1 MEGVVGPVGHIL
13 LPLHITPFVA
23 VMTVFLGFMG
33 GLLSGFFG
41 SGGAFIMTPGL
52 MSLGIPG
59 LAAVSGNISH
69 KFGKALV
76 GAKRH
81 MEMGHIDL
89 RFGAVCVVFLLAG
102 VKAAVYMNEKIFAL
116 HGKAGSNLY
125 ISFMFIVVLSAIA
138 VTMLRDVLLIRA
150 GKRGETEKTKIAE
163 KILNIRIPPVVE
175 FKTFKIK
182 TSIWVPAIVFFGT
195 GYMAGTIGVGGFI
208 GVPGMIYLLGLAP
221 SMAAGT
227 ELFLAI
233 FSGALGSFSYA
244 VAGFVDVRIPLLFY
258 LGSMFGVQAGAIAT
272 KYLREMMI
280 KVVLVIV
287 ILASLLSRIMSV
299 PKYMLQLGH
308 PVLGPQITYLL
319 DKMNGVVLFGGAI
332 FGVLLILINLRKEV
346 KARKAYR
353 EVREVTATTTR

>member
-1 MEGVVGPVGHIL
+1 
-13 LPLHITPFVA
+13 LHITPFVA
-23 VMTVFLGFMG
+23 LMTIFLGFMG

-59 LAAVSGNISH
+59 IAAVSGNISH

-81 MEMGHIDL
+81 MEMGHVDL
-89 RFGAVCVVFLLAG
+89 RFGAVCVVFLLGG
-102 VKAAVYMNEKIFAL
+102 VKAAVYLNERIFAL

-125 ISFMFIVVLSAIA
+125 ISFMFITVLSIIAI
-138 VTMLRDVLLIRA
+138 TMLRDILLIRA
-150 GKRGETEKTKIAE
+150 GKRSDTEKTQIAE
-163 KILNIRIPPVVE
+163 KILSLRIPPVVE

-182 TSIWVPAIVFFGT
+182 TSIWVPAMVFFLT

-280 KVVLVIV
+280 KVVLLVV

-299 PKYMLQLGH
+299 PKYMFE
-308 PVLGPQITYLL
+308 LGPPILSSQASYLL
-319 DKMNGVVLFGGAI
+319 DKLGGFVSFGGAI
-332 FGVLLILINLRKEV
+332 LGVLLILIDLRKEV
-346 KARKAYR
+346 KARKAYK
-353 EVREVTATTTR
+353 EIREVTAITTR